1 MIERIISSG
10 HSGVAAVALD
20 VAIKLGLDHHGWC
33 RDDDPVPDRYRFERL
48 PGASRGEVVERAVAA
63 AQGSLYFMGSENVSF
78 QLETTRKISFRL
90 NKPLLILNLFRE
102 NGFTASR
109 RIAIWIAENQ
119 IKVLHVD
126 GEGEST
132 PASVANMLEATFF
145 LTMME
150 TAIPLS
156 PGSAV
161 DQNRLDPL
169 EAAAQTVE
177 AAVDHLEGTL
187 SLKHRATIANMA
199 AAELVSLQVTLG
211 EYINRKFD
219 LFSADSGLL
228 ADCRSQSGR
237 WDLPPADA
245 AAVIIR
251 SLWDRLRATCR
262 IRIVK

>member
-1 MIERIISSG
+1 MIERIVASG
-10 HSGVAAVALD
+10 NAGVAAVALD

-33 RDDDPVPDRYRFERL
+33 RDDDPVPDNYGLQRL
-48 PGASRGEVVERAVAA
+48 RGASLGELVERAVAA
-63 AQGSLYFMGSENVSF
+63 AQGSVYFTGSENVSF
-78 QLETTRKISFRL
+78 QLETTRKIVFRL
-90 NKPLLILNLFRE
+90 NKPLLILNLSRE
-102 NGFTASR
+102 TGFSASR
-109 RIAIWIAENQ
+109 RIAVWIAENR
-119 IKVLHVD
+119 IRVLHVD

-132 PASVANMLEATFF
+132 PARVADLLEATFF

-156 PGSAV
+156 PGSV
-161 DQNRLDPL
+161 MDQAPMGPQ
-169 EAAAQTVE
+169 APAAQTVD

-199 AAELVSLQVTLG
+199 AAELVSLHASLG

-219 LFSADSGLL
+219 LFTADSRLL
-228 ADCRSQSGR
+228 TDCRRRSGR
-237 WDLPPADA
+237 WDLPPTDA